1 MNVVKTEGLKDNKS
15 KVVKKK
21 GGIILNKE
29 DQLTKVLAIK
39 ASKQAVRISKALELS
54 VQFIVSGKLIEVHT
68 GGEKQIVKDIP
79 KLKSKVKVFKGAT
92 LCLNPKG

>member
-1 MNVVKTEGLKDNKS
+1 MNVIKTQGLKDSKW
-15 KVVKKK
+15 KVVKKS

-29 DQLTKVLAIK
+29 DQLTKAVASR

-92 LCLNPKG
+92 LCLKPKG